1 VWPEPDQTQELLNGV
16 SRGEGDAV
24 NRLMERHR
32 DSLRRM
38 IALRMDRR
46 MAARVDASD
55 VVQDVLVEAHARLR
69 DYLADPRMPFHL
81 WLRSLAQDRMI
92 DLHRR
97 HRAQRRDVSREQT
110 LDQGGGID
118 RSSFNLAA
126 QLRDEGLTPAAA
138 AIREELEQRFW
149 VAVDALDEPDR
160 ELILM
165 RHGEHLGNSEV
176 AALLGITPAAAGMRY
191 LRALRRLRSAL
202 GGDAEP

>member
-1 VWPEPDQTQELLNGV
+1 VWPASDQTQDLLAGIA
-16 SRGEGDAV
+16 RGEGDAV
-24 NRLMERHR
+24 NRLMDRHR
-32 DSLRRM
+32 NALRQM
-38 IALRMDRR
+38 VALRMDRR

-97 HRAQRRDVSREQT
+97 HRAQRRDVSREQA
-110 LDQGGGID
+110 LDQAGGID

-126 QLRDEGLTPAAA
+126 QLCDDGLTPAAA
-138 AIREELEQRFW
+138 AIKEELEQRFW
-149 VAVDALDEPDR
+149 VAVDALDESDR

-176 AALLGITPAAAGMRY
+176 ASLLGITPAAAGMRY

-202 GGDAEP
+202 GGDAET